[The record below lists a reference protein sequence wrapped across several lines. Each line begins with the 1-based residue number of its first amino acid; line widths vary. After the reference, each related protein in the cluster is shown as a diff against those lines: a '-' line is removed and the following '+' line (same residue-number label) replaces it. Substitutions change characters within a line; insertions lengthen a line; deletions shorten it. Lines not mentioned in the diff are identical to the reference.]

1 MGVAHTPC
9 LDRRGRRNGG
19 SAMDNLQN
27 LAGNDV
33 SIFLFCFELR
43 GNGIDF
49 VLNQAIAAEM
59 YQDVDEKLKPL
70 AHACCETLLRYK
82 HLSVSTTI
90 MDGNVLTT
98 GEFEVMLS
106 RGLGKYFAETEKQ
119 QLFQDAKTIADLLV
133 EVMDRKTQ
141 ELKDGKHQSS
151 SHTRSSQRPKRIKKG
166 LEELGEAKHLQAE
179 LQWLA
184 EGQRI
189 RPGLQPL
196 RPEDLPP
203 GVTAARGYD
212 HRGHCL
218 IFAHDTLGELGK
230 IVLINIREGK
240 MLLQAEIY
248 KGPDDMP
255 ALLVQQKQHVFEH
268 IVTTVN
274 NRFDEN
280 FLE

>member
-1 MGVAHTPC
+1 M
-9 LDRRGRRNGG
+9 N
-19 SAMDNLQN
+19 SIKN

-33 SIFLFCFELR
+33 SIFLFRFELR

-49 VLNQAIAAEM
+49 VLNQAIAADM

-70 AHACCETLLRYK
+70 AHTCCETLLRYK

-90 MDGNVLTT
+90 MDGNILAT

-106 RGLGKYFAETEKQ
+106 KGLGRHFAETEKQ
-119 QLFQDAKTIADLLV
+119 QLFQDAKNIADLLV
-133 EVMDRKTQ
+133 AVMDRKTQ
-141 ELKDGKHQSS
+141 ELKEGKQQRP
-151 SHTRSSQRPKRIKKG
+151 SHRRSPQRPKKIKKG
-166 LEELGEAKHLQAE
+166 LEELGQAKRLQAE

-184 EGQRI
+184 EGKQV
-189 RPGLQPL
+189 RPGLRQL
-196 RPEDLPP
+196 RPEDLPL
-203 GVTAARGYD
+203 GVKASRGYD

-218 IFAHDTLGELGK
+218 TFEHNTLGELGK
-230 IVLINIREGK
+230 IVLINIREGR
-240 MLLQAEIY
+240 MLLQAELY

-255 ALLVQQKQHVFEH
+255 SPLLEKKKHVFEQ

-280 FLE
+280 FPE

>member
-1 MGVAHTPC
+1 M
-9 LDRRGRRNGG
+9 N
-19 SAMDNLQN
+19 SIKN
-27 LAGNDV
+27 LAGNEV
-33 SIFLFCFELR
+33 SIFLFRFDVR
-43 GNGIDF
+43 GIGMDF
-49 VLNQAIAAEM
+49 VVNQAIAADM
-59 YQDVDEKLKPL
+59 YHDIDEKLKAL
-70 AHACCETLLRYK
+70 AHACCETLSRYR
-82 HLSVSTTI
+82 HLSVSNTI
-90 MDGNVLTT
+90 MDGNILAT

-106 RGLGKYFAETEKQ
+106 KGLGSHFAATEKQ

-151 SHTRSSQRPKRIKKG
+151 SHTRSSQRPKPIKKG
-166 LEELGEAKHLQAE
+166 LEELGEAKRLQAE

-184 EGQRI
+184 EGQRL

-218 IFAHDTLGELGK
+218 IFAHETLGELGK

-240 MLLQAEIY
+240 MLLQAEIC
-248 KGPDDMP
+248 KAPDDRP
-255 ALLVQQKQHVFEH
+255 APLVQKKQHVFEQ

-280 FLE
+280 FPD

>member
-1 MGVAHTPC
+1 
-9 LDRRGRRNGG
+9 
-19 SAMDNLQN
+19 MDNLQN
-27 LAGNDV
+27 VAGNNV
-33 SIFLFCFELR
+33 SLFLFRFEVI

-49 VLNQAIAAEM
+49 VVNQAIAADM

-70 AHACCETLLRYK
+70 AHACCETFLRYR
-82 HLSVSTTI
+82 HLSVSNTI
-90 MDGNVLTT
+90 MDGNILAT

-106 RGLGKYFAETEKQ
+106 KGLGRHFAEDEKQ

-141 ELKDGKHQSS
+141 ELKDGKHHIS
-151 SHTRSSQRPKRIKKG
+151 SHTRASQRPKPIKKG
-166 LEELGEAKHLQAE
+166 LEELGEAKRLQAE

-189 RPGLQPL
+189 RPGLKPL

-218 IFAHDTLGELGK
+218 IFAHNTLGELGK
-230 IVLINIREGK
+230 IVLINIREEK
-240 MLLQAEIY
+240 MLLQAEIC
-248 KGPDDMP
+248 KAPDDMP
-255 ALLVQQKQHVFEH
+255 APLAQKKKRVFEQ

-280 FLE
+280 FPE

>member
-1 MGVAHTPC
+1 MNHVK
-9 LDRRGRRNGG
+9 NV
-19 SAMDNLQN
+19 
-27 LAGNDV
+27 AGNDV
-33 SIFLFCFELR
+33 SIFLFRFELS
-43 GNGIDF
+43 GNGINF
-49 VLNQAIAAEM
+49 VLNEAIAADM
-59 YQDVDEKLKPL
+59 YQDVDEQLKPL
-70 AHACCETLLRYK
+70 VHACCETLLRYK
-82 HLSVSTTI
+82 PLSVSNII
-90 MDGNVLTT
+90 MDGNILAT

-106 RGLGKYFAETEKQ
+106 KGLGRYVAETEKQ

-133 EVMDRKTQ
+133 EVMDRRTKA
-141 ELKDGKHQSS
+141 EKDGKHQNA
-151 SHTRSSQRPKRIKKG
+151 SHTRSSQSPKTIKKG
-166 LEELGEAKHLQAE
+166 LEELGEAKRLQAE

-189 RPGLQPL
+189 RLGLKPL

-203 GVTAARGYD
+203 SVKASRGYD

-218 IFAHDTLGELGK
+218 IFAHETLGELGK
-230 IVLINIREGK
+230 IVLIKIREGK

-255 ALLVQQKQHVFEH
+255 ALLVQQKKHVFEQ

-280 FLE
+280 FPD